1 MKKYLKPD
9 LLPLL
14 VLAAG
19 VVGMLL
25 QLWQYVGGTDEKG
38 LILRGHISA
47 ILLVILTVI
56 VLALILL
63 GTWNL
68 REGNQYRFNFPA
80 SLPGC
85 VGAGLAAIMIF
96 VTAVGD
102 LIVRQDLLILVTGLV
117 GLVAGASMV
126 VICIGRLWGRQISF
140 LLPLVVCIFLMLH
153 LICQYR
159 VWSGEP
165 QIVSYCYPLLATV
178 CVMLSA
184 YQDAAFAGNFGDRR
198 AHAVLHLAAVYF
210 CCLSL
215 IGDHTPLFYFA
226 MGAWMLT
233 DMCRLLPMPRTFA
246 RGEEK

>member
-14 VLAAG
+14 ILAAG

-38 LILRGHISA
+38 LLVKGHISA
-47 ILLVILTVI
+47 ILLAILTVA

-68 REGNQYRFNFPA
+68 REGNQYRHNFPA
-80 SLPGC
+80 SRQGC
-85 VGAGLAAIMIF
+85 VGAGLAAVMIF

-102 LIVRQDLLILVTGLV
+102 LLIRKDLLILVTGIV
-117 GLVAGASMV
+117 GLLAGLSMI
-126 VICIGRLWGRQISF
+126 VICLGRLQGRQVNF
-140 LLPLVVCIFLMLH
+140 LFPLTVCVFLMLH

-165 QIVSYCYPLLATV
+165 QLLSYCYPLLATV
-178 CVMLSA
+178 CVMLSC
-184 YQDAAFAGNFGDRR
+184 YQTAAFAGNFGDRR
-198 AHAVLHLAAVYF
+198 AHAALHLAAVYF
-210 CCLSL
+210 CCVSM

-226 MGAWMLT
+226 MGLWMLT
-233 DMCRLLPMPRTFA
+233 DMCRLLPAPRTFQ
-246 RGEEK
+246 RGEEQ

>member
-14 VLAAG
+14 ALATG
-19 VVGMLL
+19 MIGMLL

-47 ILLVILTVI
+47 ILLLILTVI

-68 REGNQYRFNFPA
+68 REGNLYRFNFPA
-80 SLPGC
+80 SVPGC
-85 VGAGLAAIMIF
+85 VGAGLAAVMIF

-102 LIVRQDLLILVTGLV
+102 IIAWRDVLILVTGLV
-117 GLVAGASMV
+117 GLAAGASMV
-126 VICIGRLWGRQISF
+126 FICLGRLRGRQVSF
-140 LLPLVVCIFLMLH
+140 LFHLVVCVFLMLH

-165 QIVSYCYPLLATV
+165 QMLSYCYPLLATV

-184 YQDAAFAGNFGDRR
+184 YQDAAFAGNFGNRR
-198 AHAVLHLAAVYF
+198 AHAALHLAAVYF

-215 IGDHTPLFYFA
+215 IGDHTPLFYLA

-233 DMCRLLPMPRTFA
+233 DMCRLLPMPRTFS
-246 RGEEK
+246 RGDEQ

>member
-1 MKKYLKPD
+1 MKKILKPD

-19 VVGMLL
+19 VIGMLL

-47 ILLVILTVI
+47 ILLGILTVL
-56 VLALILL
+56 VLVLILL

-68 REGNQYRFNFPA
+68 REGNQYRYNFPA
-80 SLPGC
+80 SLSGC
-85 VGAGLAAIMIF
+85 VGAGMAAVMIL
-96 VTAVGD
+96 VTAVGN
-102 LIVRQDLLILVTGLV
+102 LVTWKDLLILVTGIV
-117 GLVAGASMV
+117 GLLAGAAMV
-126 VICIGRLWGRQISF
+126 VICAGRLRGRQVSF
-140 LLPLVVCIFLMLH
+140 LFPLVVCVFLMLH

-165 QIVSYCYPLLATV
+165 QLLSYCYPLLATV

-184 YQDAAFAGNFGDRR
+184 YQDAAFAGNWGNRR
-198 AHAVLHLAAVYF
+198 AHAALHLAAVYF
-210 CCLSL
+210 CWVSL

-233 DMCRLLPMPRTFA
+233 DMCRLLPMPRSFT
-246 RGEEK
+246 RGDGQ

>member
-47 ILLVILTVI
+47 ILLVILTVF

-63 GTWNL
+63 GTWGL

-102 LIVRQDLLILVTGLV
+102 LIARQDFLVLATGLA

-126 VICIGRLWGRQISF
+126 AMSIGRLRGRQVCCLF
-140 LLPLVVCIFLMLH
+140 PLAVCLFLMMH

-165 QIVSYCYPLLATV
+165 QIQTYAFPLLGFV
-178 CVMLSA
+178 FLMLSVYHNA
-184 YQDAAFAGNFGDRR
+184 MFDYNCGSRRGHSLTHLMAIFLCCIAFVG
-198 AHAVLHLAAVYF
+198 
-210 CCLSL
+210 S
-215 IGDHTPLFYFA
+215 DHPWMYLCYIF
-226 MGAWMLT
+226 WMLMDLCDLT
-233 DMCRLLPMPRTFA
+233 PMPSSRKKGA
-246 RGEEK
+246 

>member
-1 MKKYLKPD
+1 MKKFLKPE

-14 VLAAG
+14 TLAAG
-19 VVGMLL
+19 MMGMLL

-47 ILLVILTVI
+47 ILLGILTVF

-63 GTWNL
+63 GTWGL

-102 LIVRQDLLILVTGLV
+102 LIARQDFLILVTGLV

-126 VICIGRLWGRQISF
+126 AMSIGRLRGRQVCF
-140 LLPLVVCIFLMLH
+140 LFPLAVCLFLMMH

-165 QIVSYCYPLLATV
+165 QIMSYCYPLLATV

-184 YQDAAFAGNFGDRR
+184 YQDAAFAGNFGNRR
-198 AHAVLHLAAVYF
+198 AHAALHLAAVYF
-210 CCLSL
+210 CCASL
-215 IGDHTPLFYFA
+215 IGDHTPLFYLA
-226 MGAWMLT
+226 MGVWMLT
-233 DMCRLLPMPRTFA
+233 DMCRLLPMPRSYA

>member
-19 VVGMLL
+19 VIGMLL

-47 ILLVILTVI
+47 ILLLILTVI

-68 REGNQYRFNFPA
+68 REGNLYRFNFPA
-80 SLPGC
+80 SVPGC
-85 VGAGLAAIMIF
+85 VGAGLAAVMIL

-102 LIVRQDLLILVTGLV
+102 LIVRQDFLILVTGLV
-117 GLVAGASMV
+117 GLAAGASMV
-126 VICIGRLWGRQISF
+126 FVCLGRLRGRQVSF
-140 LLPLVVCIFLMLH
+140 LFHLVVCVFLML
-153 LICQYR
+153 
-159 VWSGEP
+159 
-165 QIVSYCYPLLATV
+165 SYCYPLLATV

-184 YQDAAFAGNFGDRR
+184 YQDAAFAGNFGNRR
-198 AHAVLHLAAVYF
+198 AHAALHLAAVYF

-215 IGDHTPLFYFA
+215 IGDHTPLFYLA

-233 DMCRLLPMPRTFA
+233 DMCRLLPMPRTFS
-246 RGEEK
+246 RGDEQ